1 MRILPKDGEKAI
13 RALRRRNPLLDAW
26 LDALDRLD
34 GPYCR
39 IVTSRNI
46 IPKRRPL
53 SPSVER
59 HWPGRPSPHL
69 AFVHRQS
76 L

>member
-1 MRILPKDGEKAI
+1 MGIRADDGEKAV

-26 LDALDRLD
+26 LDALNRLD

-39 IVTSRNI
+39 IATTRNTGAQ
-46 IPKRRPL
+46 RRPL
-53 SPSVER
+53 WLSVER
-59 HWPGRPSPHL
+59 HRIGRPSPHL
-69 AFVHRQS
+69 VIVQRQS